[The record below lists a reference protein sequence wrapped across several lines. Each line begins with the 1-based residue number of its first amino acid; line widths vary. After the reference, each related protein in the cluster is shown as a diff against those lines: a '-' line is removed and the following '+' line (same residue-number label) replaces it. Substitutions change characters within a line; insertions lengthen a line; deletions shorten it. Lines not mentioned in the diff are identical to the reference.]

1 MKIDKDLKYEDALKQ
16 LEEIVNLL
24 ERKEIKIDQLADKV
38 KEAKALVDYCREKL
52 EKTEEEI
59 SKIIEPLKGNDV
71 PDFE

>member
-1 MKIDKDLKYEDALKQ
+1 MKIDKDLKYEDALKR

-52 EKTEEEI
+52 ERTEDEI
-59 SKIIEPLKGNDV
+59 TKIIEPLKGNETTEMD
-71 PDFE
+71 